1 MVMTTYIYN
10 PNAIS
15 NQAKYGKFVKTGS
28 TYAFEFSDEL
38 RSLVSKTSLSYRN
51 RTTIS
56 AWRLGEMPINDLLHH
71 PKLITF
77 TEDSHPEYFI

>member
-10 PNAIS
+10 PKAFPT
-15 NQAKYGKFVKTGS
+15 QTKYCKFVKTGS
-28 TYAFEFSDEL
+28 AYAFQFSDDL
-38 RSLVSKTSLSYRN
+38 LSLVTKDSLDYRN
-51 RTTIS
+51 RTTIT
-56 AWRLGEMPINDLLHH
+56 AWRLGEMSIDDFLCH